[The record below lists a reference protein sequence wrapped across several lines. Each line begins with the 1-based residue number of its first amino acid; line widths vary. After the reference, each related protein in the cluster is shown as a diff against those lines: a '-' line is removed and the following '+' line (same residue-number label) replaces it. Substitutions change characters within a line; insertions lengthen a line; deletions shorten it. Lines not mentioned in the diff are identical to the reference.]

1 MLSSRSIDNY
11 WTLWP
16 IFITCTCPSLVLVD
30 LLAVSTPLHACKSW
44 LYFSHHVNHQYK
56 TCTYLHYLYFSH
68 YINRMSNK
76 ADICIICILSL
87 HVLTF
92 VQYKTGII
100 IINFV
105 FLLFHFQNV
114 TVLQYKAG
122 ILTWLLVGIF
132 CLVTLSCSLCCLG
145 IIPLFIKQFKD
156 IHHVNPATGQVV
168 GVYKKL

>member
-100 IINFV
+100 IICHYITQCNYILILQYKTGIIIINFV

-122 ILTWLLVGIF
+122 ILTSPGNWL
-132 CLVTLSCSLCCLG
+132 CEMQSLDGLW
-145 IIPLFIKQFKD
+145 
-156 IHHVNPATGQVV
+156 
-168 GVYKKL
+168 